1 METVFKKGDKVY
13 CVVNGHGFVK
23 EIKCKAAYPVYVEF
37 TNDDSDQYTYDG
49 RLYEDSLPTLS
60 FTEYTLQ
67 GFSQERLIELP
78 KVGELCLMSTSIKPT
93 NNWDLVPFGRYV
105 KSENTNR
112 FESINGCYY
121 KQMKRI
127 KILD

>member
-67 GFSQERLIELP
+67 GFSKKRPIELP
-78 KVGELCLMSTSIKPT
+78 EVGELCLVRDYNEEVWK
-93 NNWDLVPFGRYV
+93 VVEF
-105 KSENTNR
+105 KSYDKNHHYPYISQR
-112 FESINGCYY
+112 GVGYR
-121 KQMKRI
+121 QMKRI

>member
-1 METVFKKGDKVY
+1 MFKVGDRVFNYQYGWGTINEELTKYILVLFDNCKSVSIPFAKDGKETSRS
-13 CVVNGHGFVK
+13 
-23 EIKCKAAYPVYVEF
+23 E
-37 TNDDSDQYTYDG
+37 
-49 RLYEDSLPTLS
+49 RPTLS

-78 KVGELCLMSTSIKPT
+78 EVGELCLVRDCDGDDWRAVKFRGYEPTKSTM
-93 NNWDLVPFGRYV
+93 RYIT
-105 KSENTNR
+105 ENG
-112 FESINGCYY
+112 FAY

>member
-1 METVFKKGDKVY
+1 METVFKVGDKVY

-23 EIKCKAAYPVYVEF
+23 EIKCKADYPVYVKF
-37 TNDDSDQYTYDG
+37 TNDDSEQYTYDG

-60 FTEYTLQ
+60 FTKYTLK
-67 GFSQERLIELP
+67 GFSQERPIELP
-78 KVGELCLMSTSIKPT
+78 KVGDWCLVRDSDVDC
-93 NNWDLVPFGRYV
+93 WRAV
-105 KSENTNR
+105 KFRGYDPNTM
-112 FESINGCYY
+112 FPYITEKGFAY

>member
-1 METVFKKGDKVY
+1 METVFKEGDKVY

-23 EIKCKAAYPVYVEF
+23 EIKCKADYPVYVEF

-49 RLYEDSLPTLS
+49 RLYMDSLPTLS
-60 FTEYTLQ
+60 FTEYSLQ
-67 GFSQERLIELP
+67 GFSQERQIELP
-78 KVGELCLMSTSIKPT
+78 EVGELCLVRDYDEDTWRAVKFRGYEPNSIM
-93 NNWDLVPFGRYV
+93 RYIT
-105 KSENTNR
+105 EHG
-112 FESINGCYY
+112 FAY